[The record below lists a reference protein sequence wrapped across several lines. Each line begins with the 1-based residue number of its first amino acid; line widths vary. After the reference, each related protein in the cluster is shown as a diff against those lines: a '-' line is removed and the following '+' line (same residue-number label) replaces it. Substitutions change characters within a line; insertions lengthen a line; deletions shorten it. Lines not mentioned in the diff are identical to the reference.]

1 MFVFVSGT
9 MKKKKKKTLWRFKKK
24 VYKEIPQPC
33 CTENQTVYRN
43 QDNDWCWITAMIPS
57 DLEVIY
63 ILDFGKNSHYVSTT
77 LMCISVYTTHVWVT
91 INPWFDLY
99 TRHDCQ
105 TCCLS
110 VSAFY
115 LDSSVTWCERSVT
128 LVMSDLQVEPALFL
142 IVLIL
147 RTENERQTE
156 REEKK
161 RNCKSTAITFTSSP
175 FTALCSSTKSSAT
188 WWTSPLTAP
197 LLHLPAPDSEKYA
210 R

>member
-1 MFVFVSGT
+1 MFLCLAKL
-9 MKKKKKKTLWRFKKK
+9 KKKKKALWRFKKK

-128 LVMSDLQVEPALFL
+128 LAMSDLQVEPALFL

-147 RTENERQTE
+147 RTENETDRE
-156 REEKK
+156 RGEKK
-161 RNCKSTAITFTSSP
+161 KLQVHCNHLHFISHHSTLLIHKIISDLMNVTAYCTPSP
-175 FTALCSSTKSSAT
+175 PSRSWLGEIRSIA
-188 WWTSPLTAP
+188 
-197 LLHLPAPDSEKYA
+197 
-210 R
+210 